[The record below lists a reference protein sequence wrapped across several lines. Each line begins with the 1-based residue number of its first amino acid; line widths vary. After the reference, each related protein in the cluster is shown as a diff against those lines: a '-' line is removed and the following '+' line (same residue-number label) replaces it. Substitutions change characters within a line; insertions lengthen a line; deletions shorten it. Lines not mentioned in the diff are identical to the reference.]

1 MTTTGV
7 FKLIYIPVVVLCL
20 ALGTPSFSHAVT
32 NEALKISASNYYYG
46 RGVVQ
51 DYKRALSLY
60 LKAAEAGDPEA
71 QYIAG
76 GMYFKGLGTQVNY
89 LKAFELIYKAAKNGK
104 STVESQKILGESF
117 LLGRGVPKNYRE
129 ARRWFNLAAD
139 QGDVEAL
146 NELAYMYFVGNGVA
160 QDYKRAYDLFL
171 KAARGGLNLAQ
182 YNVGIMLYTGSGFD
196 DASLVDAY
204 AWFSVAS
211 TGGNSQAEQ
220 ARQFLETV
228 LSDKQ
233 LIAAQEKAN
242 EFYNETKRPA
252 RSR

>member
-20 ALGTPSFSHAVT
+20 FLTTPLFSHAAT
-32 NEALKISASNYYYG
+32 NEALKVQASNFYFG

-51 DYKRALSLY
+51 DYRRALSLY
-60 LKAAEAGDPEA
+60 LKAAGEGDPEA
-71 QYIAG
+71 QFIAG

-89 LKAFELIYKAAKNGK
+89 QKAFELIYRAARNGK

-117 LLGRGVPKNYRE
+117 LIGRGVPKNYKE
-129 ARRWFNLAAD
+129 ARYWYNRAAE

-146 NELAYMYFVGNGVA
+146 NELAYMYFVGNGVE
-160 QDYKRAYDLFL
+160 QDYKRAYELFL

-196 DASLVDAY
+196 DNDLVDAY
-204 AWFSVAS
+204 AWFSLAS
-211 TGGNSQAEQ
+211 TGGNQQAEQ
-220 ARQFLETV
+220 ARKSLESV
-228 LSDKQ
+228 LSDEQ
-233 LIAAQEKAN
+233 LVTAQEKARTL
-242 EFYNETKRPA
+242 YNELQG
-252 RSR
+252 RSTLR